1 MGSEEMAIYKLLD
14 LIGGILELPI
24 YAYAAAAQTYVLQ
37 SNGAGDDKKARQYQK
52 AGIRTAAMVVL
63 AASGVC
69 KIFSDSIFGWIIADQ
84 KIIDGAAGIFWMP
97 AVILMIKVF
106 YRFEMLYLQ
115 GIGKERFVF
124 WNTVAASIL
133 AGVGVLWAG
142 MSMGLPGIYLG
153 IFLQYGILAIRYIRQ
168 KKGKNDVVSEGLVYR
183 D

>member
-1 MGSEEMAIYKLLD
+1 
-14 LIGGILELPI
+14 
-24 YAYAAAAQTYVLQ
+24 
-37 SNGAGDDKKARQYQK
+37 
-52 AGIRTAAMVVL
+52 MVVL

-115 GIGKERFVF
+115 GIGKERFAF

-133 AGVGVLWAG
+133 AGVGAVSYTHLVETG
-142 MSMGLPGIYLG
+142 
-153 IFLQYGILAIRYIRQ
+153 
-168 KKGKNDVVSEGLVYR
+168 DVVVLTAGIPALDVNAAREGISNMMR
-183 D
+183 IATIE

>member
-1 MGSEEMAIYKLLD
+1 
-14 LIGGILELPI
+14 
-24 YAYAAAAQTYVLQ
+24 
-37 SNGAGDDKKARQYQK
+37 
-52 AGIRTAAMVVL
+52 
-63 AASGVC
+63 
-69 KIFSDSIFGWIIADQ
+69 
-84 KIIDGAAGIFWMP
+84 
-97 AVILMIKVF
+97 MIKVF

>member
-1 MGSEEMAIYKLLD
+1 
-14 LIGGILELPI
+14 
-24 YAYAAAAQTYVLQ
+24 
-37 SNGAGDDKKARQYQK
+37 
-52 AGIRTAAMVVL
+52 
-63 AASGVC
+63 
-69 KIFSDSIFGWIIADQ
+69 
-84 KIIDGAAGIFWMP
+84 MP

-168 KKGKNDVVSEGLVYR
+168 KKEQKQYAEDFCCYMACFG
-183 D
+183 